1 MCFGGMGRM
10 RAVRLEDG
18 RRFSRTRGWE
28 AVLQCEETRGSATC
42 NKDEEE
48 EKMGIPNTS
57 RRTFLKA
64 SSALGALAAVG
75 GAAAASASLFGSVEP
90 ASAEAEEKIVWNHC
104 AINCPGRCAIKMHVK
119 DDEIVRVET
128 YATDTDDMDDIQPRA
143 CLRGRA
149 YRAWV
154 NHPDRIN
161 YPMRRADGTKRGD
174 GKYER
179 ITWEEAIEIIAKNYR
194 EVVEKYGY
202 EAVYMNYCT
211 GNYGVTARPWF
222 RLLSTLGGY
231 TAFYGNYSLAQLM
244 WITPY
249 MFGSKVSAGSSL
261 NAADDARLVLMF
273 GTSPV
278 ETRQGGAVS
287 HHDYVSM
294 RENTKGKIYVIDP
307 RFNDSLGGHSD
318 EWLPINP
325 GTDAALVAAIA
336 HELIK
341 NDMVDIDF
349 LHTYCVGYDEETLPE
364 SAKGQNKA
372 YKDYILGT
380 GYDKVEKTPEW
391 AAPITGVSAERI
403 RGLAQEIG
411 TTKPLFV
418 DQGWGPQ
425 RRSNGEMTGLSICM
439 LAILTGNVGLPG
451 TSNGL
456 REGSYSVALT
466 SLPNGTNPVKTK
478 ISVFSM
484 VDAIDRGHEM
494 TEKADGVTGA
504 DKLSTDI
511 KFVVNY
517 AGNCISNQNSDVNWV
532 HDVMS
537 DDGKCQFVLGS
548 DILMTDSL
556 KYSDVILPDIFRLEQ
571 PSLIGTG
578 GTGAYMI
585 AGSEPYKPKYERKS
599 AYDAATLI
607 ARALGKEKEF
617 TEGRTQVDWL
627 KHCYELSREKDD
639 KLPTYDEAMKMGV
652 YTRKN
657 PKGAVVVMSA
667 FREDPKANPLE
678 TPSGKIEIYSEKLAT
693 YIDTHEFLSDDF
705 VAPIPVYC
713 PEWYGV
719 ETVTNEYPLML
730 TGFHYRGRLHSSWG
744 GVEIL
749 KELNPEEVWI
759 NPADADVRG
768 IKQGDQVRVK
778 NQFGELQALAKVTPR
793 VIPGVVAMAQGA
805 WHDANMEGDRV
816 DYGGCINT
824 LTTHRPSPL
833 AKGNP
838 QHTNICQVRKA

>member
-1 MCFGGMGRM
+1 MQDMPSM
-10 RAVRLEDG
+10 
-18 RRFSRTRGWE
+18 
-28 AVLQCEETRGSATC
+28 
-42 NKDEEE
+42 N
-48 EKMGIPNTS
+48 
-57 RRTFLKA
+57 RRTFVK
-64 SSALGALAAVG
+64 STGALGALAAVG
-75 GAAAASASLFGSVEP
+75 GAAATGANLFGATEP
-90 ASAEAEEKIVWNHC
+90 ALAESEEKIVWNHC
-104 AINCPGRCAIKMHVK
+104 AINCPGRCALKLHVK

-128 YATDTDDMDDIQPRA
+128 YATDTDDMDDVQPRA
-143 CLRGRA
+143 CLRGRS

-161 YPMRRADGTKRGD
+161 YPMKRVEGTKRGD

-179 ITWEEAIEIIAKNYR
+179 ITWDEAIDIIAKNYR
-194 EVVEKYGY
+194 EVVEKYGQ

-222 RLLSTLGGY
+222 RLLATLGGY
-231 TAFYGNYSLAQLM
+231 TAFYGNYSLAQLT

-249 MFGSKVSAGSSL
+249 MFGNKVSAGSSI
-261 NAADDARLVLMF
+261 NAADDAKLVLMF

-287 HHDYVSM
+287 HHDYVRM
-294 RENTKGKIYVIDP
+294 REKTKGKIYVIDP
-307 RFNDSLGGHSD
+307 RFNDSLSGHSD

-325 GTDAALVAAIA
+325 GTDAALVSAIA
-336 HELIK
+336 YELIK
-341 NDMVDIDF
+341 GDMVDIDF
-349 LHTYCVGYDEETLPE
+349 LHKYCVGYDEETLPE
-364 SAKGQNKA
+364 SAKGQNKS

-391 AAPITGVSAERI
+391 AAPITGISAGRI
-403 RGLAQEIG
+403 RSLAKEIG
-411 TTKPLFV
+411 TTKPVFV

-425 RRSNGEMTGLSICM
+425 RRSNGEMTGLAICM
-439 LAILTGNVGLPG
+439 IAILTGNVGLPG

-456 REGSYSVALT
+456 REGSYSVSLT
-466 SLPNGTNPVKTK
+466 SLPDGTNPVKTK

-494 TEKADGVTGA
+494 TEKADGVTGT

-511 KFVVNY
+511 KFVINY
-517 AGNCISNQNSDVNWV
+517 AGNCITNQNSDINWV

-556 KYSDVILPDIFRLEQ
+556 KYSDVILPDLFRLEQ
-571 PSLIGTG
+571 ASMIGTG
-578 GTGAYMI
+578 GDSAYML
-585 AGSEPYKPKYERKS
+585 AGSEPYAPKYERKS
-599 AYDAATLI
+599 AYDAAALI
-607 ARALGKEKEF
+607 AEALGKGEEF
-617 TEGRTQVDWL
+617 TEGRTQEDWL
-627 KHCYELSREKDD
+627 KFCYEKSREKDTA
-639 KLPTYDEAMKMGV
+639 LPTYEDAMKMGV

-657 PKGAVVVMSA
+657 PKGAVVVMDK
-667 FREDPKANPLE
+667 FREDPEANPLA

-693 YIDTHEFLSDDF
+693 YIEQHDFREDDF

-713 PEWYGV
+713 PEWYGA
-719 ETVTNEYPLML
+719 ETTTDEFPLQL

-744 GVEIL
+744 GIEIL
-749 KELNPEEVWI
+749 KELNPEEAWI
-759 NPADADVRG
+759 NPSDAEARG

-778 NQFGELQALAKVTPR
+778 NQFGEVQVLAKVTPR
-793 VIPGVVAMAQGA
+793 VVPGVVAMAQGA
-805 WHDANMEGDRV
+805 WHNADMKGDRV
-816 DYGGCINT
+816 DFGGCINT

-838 QHTNICQVRKA
+838 QHTNICQVRRA

>member
-1 MCFGGMGRM
+1 MKG
-10 RAVRLEDG
+10 
-18 RRFSRTRGWE
+18 E
-28 AVLQCEETRGSATC
+28 AMQDMPCM
-42 NKDEEE
+42 N
-48 EKMGIPNTS
+48 
-57 RRTFLKA
+57 RRTFVK
-64 SSALGALAAVG
+64 STGALGALAAVG
-75 GAAAASASLFGSVEP
+75 GAAATGANLFGATEP
-90 ASAEAEEKIVWNHC
+90 AHAESEEKIVWNHC
-104 AINCPGRCAIKMHVK
+104 AINCPGRCALKLHVK

-128 YATDTDDMDDIQPRA
+128 YATDTDDMDDVQPRA
-143 CLRGRA
+143 CLRGRS

-161 YPMRRADGTKRGD
+161 YPMKRVEGTKRGD

-179 ITWEEAIEIIAKNYR
+179 ITWDEAIDIIAKNYR
-194 EVVEKYGY
+194 EVVGKYGQ

-222 RLLSTLGGY
+222 RLLATLGGY
-231 TAFYGNYSLAQLM
+231 TAFYGNYSLAQLT

-249 MFGSKVSAGSSL
+249 MFGKKVSAGSSI
-261 NAADDARLVLMF
+261 NAADDAKLVLMF

-287 HHDYVSM
+287 HHDYVRM
-294 RENTKGKIYVIDP
+294 REKTKGKIYVIDP
-307 RFNDSLGGHSD
+307 RFNDSLSGHSD

-325 GTDAALVAAIA
+325 GTDAALVSAIA
-336 HELIK
+336 YELIK
-341 NDMVDIDF
+341 GDMVDIDF
-349 LHTYCVGYDEETLPE
+349 LHKYCVGYDEETLPE
-364 SAKGQNKA
+364 SAKGQNKS

-391 AAPITGVSAERI
+391 AAPITGISADRI
-403 RGLAQEIG
+403 RSLAKEIG
-411 TTKPLFV
+411 TTKPVFV

-425 RRSNGEMTGLSICM
+425 RRSNGEMTGLAICM
-439 LAILTGNVGLPG
+439 IAILTGNVGLPG

-456 REGSYSVALT
+456 REGSYSVNLT
-466 SLPNGTNPVKTK
+466 SLPDGTNPVKTK

-511 KFVVNY
+511 KFVINY
-517 AGNCISNQNSDVNWV
+517 AGNCITNQNSDINWV

-556 KYSDVILPDIFRLEQ
+556 KYSDVILPDLFRLEQ
-571 PSLIGTG
+571 ASMIGTG
-578 GTGAYMI
+578 GDSAYML
-585 AGSEPYKPKYERKS
+585 AGSEPYAPKYERKS
-599 AYDAATLI
+599 AYDAAALI
-607 ARALGKEKEF
+607 AEALGKGEEF
-617 TEGRTQVDWL
+617 TEGRTQEDWL
-627 KHCYELSREKDD
+627 KFCYEKSREKDTA
-639 KLPTYDEAMKMGV
+639 LPTYEDAMKMGV

-657 PKGAVVVMSA
+657 PKGAVVVMDK
-667 FREDPKANPLE
+667 FREDPEANPLA

-693 YIDTHEFLSDDF
+693 YIEQHDFREDDF

-713 PEWYGV
+713 PEWYGA
-719 ETVTNEYPLML
+719 ETTTDEFPLQL

-744 GVEIL
+744 GIEIL
-749 KELNPEEVWI
+749 KELNPEEAWI
-759 NPADADVRG
+759 NPFDAEARG

-778 NQFGELQALAKVTPR
+778 NQFGEVQVLAKVTPR
-793 VIPGVVAMAQGA
+793 VVPGVVAMAQGA
-805 WHDANMEGDRV
+805 WHNADMKGDRV
-816 DYGGCINT
+816 DFGGCINT

-838 QHTNICQVRKA
+838 QHTNICQVRRA

>member
-1 MCFGGMGRM
+1 MKG
-10 RAVRLEDG
+10 
-18 RRFSRTRGWE
+18 E
-28 AVLQCEETRGSATC
+28 AMQDMPCM
-42 NKDEEE
+42 N
-48 EKMGIPNTS
+48 
-57 RRTFLKA
+57 RRTFVK
-64 SSALGALAAVG
+64 STGALGALAAVG
-75 GAAAASASLFGSVEP
+75 GAAATGANLFGATEP
-90 ASAEAEEKIVWNHC
+90 AHAESEEKIVWNHC
-104 AINCPGRCAIKMHVK
+104 AINCPGRCALKLHVK

-128 YATDTDDMDDIQPRA
+128 YATDTDDMDDVQPRA
-143 CLRGRA
+143 CLRGRS

-161 YPMRRADGTKRGD
+161 YPMKRVEGTKRGD

-179 ITWEEAIEIIAKNYR
+179 ITWDEAIDIIAKNYR
-194 EVVEKYGY
+194 EVVEKYGQ

-222 RLLSTLGGY
+222 RLLAALGGY
-231 TAFYGNYSLAQLM
+231 TAFYGNYSLAQLT

-249 MFGSKVSAGSSL
+249 MFGKKVSAGSSI
-261 NAADDARLVLMF
+261 NAADDAKLVLMF

-287 HHDYVSM
+287 HHDYVRM
-294 RENTKGKIYVIDP
+294 REKTKGKIYVIDP
-307 RFNDSLGGHSD
+307 RFNDSLSGHSD

-325 GTDAALVAAIA
+325 GTDAALVSAIA
-336 HELIK
+336 YELIK
-341 NDMVDIDF
+341 GDMVDIDF
-349 LHTYCVGYDEETLPE
+349 LHKYCVGYDEETLPE
-364 SAKGQNKA
+364 SAKGQNKS

-391 AAPITGVSAERI
+391 AAPITGISADRI
-403 RGLAQEIG
+403 RSLAKEIG
-411 TTKPLFV
+411 TTKPVFV

-425 RRSNGEMTGLSICM
+425 RRSNGEMTGLAICM
-439 LAILTGNVGLPG
+439 IAILTGNVGLPG

-456 REGSYSVALT
+456 REGSYSVSLT
-466 SLPNGTNPVKTK
+466 SLPDGTNPVKTK

-511 KFVVNY
+511 KFVINY
-517 AGNCISNQNSDVNWV
+517 AGNCITNQNSDINWV

-556 KYSDVILPDIFRLEQ
+556 KYSDVILPDLFRLEQ
-571 PSLIGTG
+571 ASMIGTG
-578 GTGAYMI
+578 GDSAYML
-585 AGSEPYKPKYERKS
+585 AGSEPYAPKYERKS
-599 AYDAATLI
+599 AYDAAALI
-607 ARALGKEKEF
+607 AEALGKGEEF
-617 TEGRTQVDWL
+617 TEGRTQEDWL
-627 KHCYELSREKDD
+627 KFCYEKSREKDTA
-639 KLPTYDEAMKMGV
+639 LPTYEDAMKMGV

-657 PKGAVVVMSA
+657 PKGAVVVMDK
-667 FREDPKANPLE
+667 FREDPEANPLA

-693 YIDTHEFLSDDF
+693 YIEQHDFREDDF

-713 PEWYGV
+713 PEWYGA
-719 ETVTNEYPLML
+719 ETTTDELPLQL

-744 GVEIL
+744 GIEIL
-749 KELNPEEVWI
+749 KELNPEEAWI
-759 NPADADVRG
+759 NPSDAEARG

-778 NQFGELQALAKVTPR
+778 NQFGEVQVLAKVTPR
-793 VIPGVVAMAQGA
+793 VVPGVVAMAQGA
-805 WHDANMEGDRV
+805 WHNADMKGDRV
-816 DYGGCINT
+816 DFGGCINT